1 MTHLLELRVKINLSK
16 SNDQI
21 VQTIYTGWQW
31 LGIFEIGAIILTL
44 LWSLM
49 ERKKK
54 NIFGYVLSAFICFLI
69 SIIIFFLFT
78 FPTNQETVN
87 WTSLPS
93 NWQDLRTEWEYS
105 HATRALLNL
114 IGFMLLMMAMI
125 HNNRRRLTWTFV
137 AAPGLLKKQV
147 DETPRTAIVQTK
159 SSGHRAQ
166 KCQEYGNTPIL
177 ILSKISQVPGAY
189 SPHKV
194 VFHLTGAMQMILLL
208 VLSNIEN
215 SHQWESLNYKYK
227 YL

>member
-1 MTHLLELRVKINLSK
+1 MKNLLRLTTIFFCVVTLSALMTHLLELRVKINLSK
-16 SNDQI
+16 SNYQI

-114 IGFMLLMMAMI
+114 TGFMLLIVAI
-125 HNNRRRLTWTFV
+125 LGRKNRR
-137 AAPGLLKKQV
+137 
-147 DETPRTAIVQTK
+147 
-159 SSGHRAQ
+159 SS
-166 KCQEYGNTPIL
+166 
-177 ILSKISQVPGAY
+177 
-189 SPHKV
+189 
-194 VFHLTGAMQMILLL
+194 
-208 VLSNIEN
+208 
-215 SHQWESLNYKYK
+215 
-227 YL
+227 